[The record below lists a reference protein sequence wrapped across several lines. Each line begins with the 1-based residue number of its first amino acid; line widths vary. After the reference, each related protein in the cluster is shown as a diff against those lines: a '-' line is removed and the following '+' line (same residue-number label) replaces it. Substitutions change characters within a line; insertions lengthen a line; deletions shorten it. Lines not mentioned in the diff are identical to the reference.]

1 MCLAEVADL
10 EVQGVTSDSQGRT
23 VGVVLGGILLLEE
36 DIVLDML
43 SSNVTDPLL
52 DFVEHTWKLLSF

>member
-10 EVQGVTSDSQGRT
+10 EVQGVTSDSQGGT
-23 VGVVLGGILLLEE
+23 VGVILGDILLPEE

-52 DFVEHTWKLLSF
+52 NFVEHTWKLLSF

>member
-1 MCLAEVADL
+1 MCLAEVVDL
-10 EVQGVTSDSQGRT
+10 DVQGVTSDSQGGT

-52 DFVEHTWKLLSF
+52 DFVEHVWKLLSF